1 MRTRATEAN
10 RVRCRRASRSL
21 HPRSFAGRLSIV
33 VLVLCACALPA
44 FGKNAEG
51 VSDASDLSKPCT
63 GQYDWIHLTSAEW
76 LKGELYGLRLETLE
90 FKSKKIKKLTLK
102 WKDVAELC
110 ISRIARFV
118 IEDGEQIQG
127 IGRVSPTEVSVF
139 TARGEITFPRDRLMA
154 ILPGQATERERWSLI
169 SGLGI
174 DANIG
179 NTEQT
184 AINASLEL
192 KREARRTRIRLAYY
206 GSYGTANQ
214 ESNVNRHRIVTVA
227 RYYATRYFFLL
238 PFDATTSYDKFQ
250 NILIRTTPGVGLGYQ
265 IFDLS
270 AFEWL
275 VQGGLGYQY
284 VRFLSVEPGQ
294 PLDQNDMT
302 IKLGTQ
308 FKWEITSDLDFD
320 VEHETT
326 LVPTDFGQTTLFTR
340 ARLAFELTDLLKLE
354 VSTIWNWMQQP
365 TTNLAGETPDQND
378 LQLVVGFSFELM

>member
-1 MRTRATEAN
+1 
-10 RVRCRRASRSL
+10 
-21 HPRSFAGRLSIV
+21 

-51 VSDASDLSKPCT
+51 VSDATELSKPCT

-110 ISRIARFV
+110 IARIARFV

-139 TARGEITFPRDRLMA
+139 TARGEITFPRDHLMA
-154 ILPGQATERERWSLI
+154 ILPGQATERERWSLVA
-169 SGLGI
+169 GLGI

-184 AINASLEL
+184 AINASFEL
-192 KREARRTRIRLAYY
+192 KREARRTRIRFEYY

-214 ESNVNRHRIVTVA
+214 EANVNRHRIVTVA

-238 PFDATTSYDKFQ
+238 PFDAVTSYDKFQ
-250 NILIRTTPGVGLGYQ
+250 NISIRTTPGVGLGYQ

-275 VQGGLGYQY
+275 VQGGVGYQY
-284 VRFLSVEPGQ
+284 VRFISVEPGQ
-294 PLDQNDMT
+294 PADQNDLT

-326 LVPTDFGQTTLFTR
+326 LVPTDFGQTTLYTR
-340 ARLAFELTDLLKLE
+340 AKLVFELTDLLKLE
-354 VSTIWNWMQQP
+354 VSTIWNRTQEP
-365 TTNLAGETPDQND
+365 TSTITGETPKQND